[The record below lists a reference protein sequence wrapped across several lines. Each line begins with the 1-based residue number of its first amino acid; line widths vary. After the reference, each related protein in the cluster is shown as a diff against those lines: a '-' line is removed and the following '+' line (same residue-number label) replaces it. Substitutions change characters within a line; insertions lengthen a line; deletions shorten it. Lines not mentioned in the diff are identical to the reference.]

1 MGGSSGG
8 GSSSQPVDQTI
19 TQTQFPAEAKPY
31 YSRLLSRGEAE
42 SLQPYG
48 AYPSQRLAEFAPEEQ
63 QAFGMTTH
71 LANQGTP
78 WAMQQ
83 AQQTAGQQARGR
95 PFEPW
100 TGFQPQMPQQS
111 MPQMR
116 WGNNLGPSDRPQRQM
131 AYNQQRMAPVSR
143 GSFGNFDPNIMTPRG
158 PSREMPTTYSQQQ
171 QSMAPSDFRGRMGG
185 LGDKPQYGQQQQQ
198 QLIDQQYSTQLGQQQ
213 QPTQR
218 LANLSG
224 VGGQTPMI
232 APSTTSQFIAPEQ
245 IGDERWSEAPLEPS
259 DRQLSQLQTPL
270 SNIIEPDVQRRT
282 TEQLS
287 ARTSPPS
294 EAQSPLGL
302 SDKPVSPQYEDMG
315 RQQRQT
321 QIGEPRS
328 PLMPREL
335 QQPREFQQRMAD
347 IRAPYGM
354 ERQQQLGQQQRFGAQ
369 QQNDRQYQ
377 QQQMMRQP
385 MTPAPQA
392 YGRGRQPWQQ
402 DTTLMGANY
411 GIPGLSGGYQNPMQR
426 YMSPYQQGV
435 TDVAKEESI
444 RDADRM
450 RSEIGLNAAQSG
462 SLGGY
467 REGIVESNLNRDL
480 MRNLSDIQTQGLQSG
495 YQNAQQQFGADR
507 AARLGQEGAQL
518 GAAQLLGG
526 FAPQTQQMAL
536 QRIGALGG
544 VGGQRRGFNQAGMDI
559 GYEDFLRQQGYP
571 RQQIGFQSNIIRGLG
586 LQPSQTVSSYAQRPG
601 LFQSTLGAGL
611 GALGLYQGMGGR
623 QV

>member
-31 YSRLLSRGEAE
+31 YQRLLSRGEAE

-48 AYPSQRLAEFAPEEQ
+48 AYPAQRLAQFAPEEQ

-100 TGFQPQMPQQS
+100 TGFQPRMPQ
-111 MPQMR
+111 PRIPDPRR
-116 WGNNLGPSDRPQRQM
+116 WGPPQENNLGLNDRGLRQPMYGGQMGPQPIAHDLGGGNRQAPKDPNWVRDPNMQTLNATTPPGVPVGRPQQPMGQGFYPQQRGPMTPPPQPYGRRPQRQ
-131 AYNQQRMAPVSR
+131 
-143 GSFGNFDPNIMTPRG
+143 
-158 PSREMPTTYSQQQ
+158 
-171 QSMAPSDFRGRMGG
+171 
-185 LGDKPQYGQQQQQ
+185 
-198 QLIDQQYSTQLGQQQ
+198 
-213 QPTQR
+213 
-218 LANLSG
+218 
-224 VGGQTPMI
+224 
-232 APSTTSQFIAPEQ
+232 
-245 IGDERWSEAPLEPS
+245 
-259 DRQLSQLQTPL
+259 
-270 SNIIEPDVQRRT
+270 
-282 TEQLS
+282 
-287 ARTSPPS
+287 
-294 EAQSPLGL
+294 
-302 SDKPVSPQYEDMG
+302 
-315 RQQRQT
+315 
-321 QIGEPRS
+321 
-328 PLMPREL
+328 
-335 QQPREFQQRMAD
+335 
-347 IRAPYGM
+347 
-354 ERQQQLGQQQRFGAQ
+354 
-369 QQNDRQYQ
+369 
-377 QQQMMRQP
+377 
-385 MTPAPQA
+385 
-392 YGRGRQPWQQ
+392 QPWQQ

-411 GIPGLSGGYQNPMQR
+411 GIPGMSGGYQTPMQR

-435 TDVAKEESI
+435 TDIAKEESI

-450 RSEIGLNAAQSG
+450 RSEIGLNAASQG
-462 SLGGY
+462 GLGGY

-495 YQNAQQQFGADR
+495 YQSAQQQFGADR

-536 QRIGALGG
+536 QRIGSLGG
-544 VGGQRRGFNQAGMDI
+544 VGGQRRGFRQAGMDI

-601 LFQSTLGAGL
+601 LFQQTLGAGL
-611 GALGLYQGMGGR
+611 GALGLYQGMGGGR
-623 QV
+623 PG